1 MARFDLALLIILI
14 FHDRNRFFNHQSRRT
29 HLIHNV
35 DERDPP
41 SKGCIRNGII
51 SSHPPPPSRGRNI
64 FFARLFT
71 NPANNREN
79 ATRII
84 IWASRGVL
92 SPARDEKRRVSCVR
106 KVCAREFFF
115 FLFFLPSPLFF
126 RHGETSAR
134 TPAGYGFHGDYDG
147 VEKYAPGVCH
157 LQSRGERR
165 GLAPDEFLIA
175 DEEKERPRCASMPCR
190 KKKKKKK
197 KVYRY
202 RSLNNTLPSPN
213 PEVKARAYAS
223 ARLDNKSAMA
233 LDNKT
238 FPRQLF

>member
-1 MARFDLALLIILI
+1 MRRFQSTKKKKRMKKKKKKKITIVARFDLALLIILI

-71 NPANNREN
+71 DPANNREN

-92 SPARDEKRRVSCVR
+92 SPARDEKWRVCVR

-115 FLFFLPSPLFF
+115 FLFFPPPPPFF
-126 RHGETSAR
+126 FDTAKR
-134 TPAGYGFHGDYDG
+134 
-147 VEKYAPGVCH
+147 
-157 LQSRGERR
+157 
-165 GLAPDEFLIA
+165 
-175 DEEKERPRCASMPCR
+175 
-190 KKKKKKK
+190 
-197 KVYRY
+197 
-202 RSLNNTLPSPN
+202 
-213 PEVKARAYAS
+213 ARAHPPATGS
-223 ARLDNKSAMA
+223 TAITTA
-233 LDNKT
+233 
-238 FPRQLF
+238 